1 MSAFCT
7 SAIAVKP
14 VICISLL
21 VKDSDKESAVMSEE
35 TLFRR
40 IESGDNFSI
49 VILNFMIVFYIAGS
63 HRSEYFMCF
72 QEKNLLYGSHL
83 SWFAQ
88 P

>member
-49 VILNFMIVFYIAGS
+49 VILNFMIVFISLGVT
-63 HRSEYFMCF
+63 
-72 QEKNLLYGSHL
+72 GL
-83 SWFAQ
+83 SILCAFRRKISYMAAI
-88 P
+88 

>member
-49 VILNFMIVFYIAGS
+49 VILNFMIVFMSLGVT
-63 HRSEYFMCF
+63 
-72 QEKNLLYGSHL
+72 GL
-83 SWFAQ
+83 SILSAFKRKISYMAAI
-88 P
+88 